1 MRDKQ
6 LAFVSASEMADLI
19 RAKKLSPVELVDGFL
34 EQIHNLN
41 PKLNAYLTVAET
53 DARAA
58 ARAAEELLLR
68 GAELPPLHGIPVAV
82 KDLDYTKGI
91 RTTGGSLVY
100 RDFVSDE
107 DAVIVERLKRAG
119 AILLG
124 KTNTPEFGS
133 YGEVWNR
140 LGDDCRNPWDL
151 ERTSGASS
159 GGSAA
164 AVAAGLAPLATGT
177 DGAGSIRT
185 PAAFCGVYGMKPMF
199 GLVPLYG
206 GFLGL
211 PAHASAGPITR
222 TVRDAALMLSVIA
235 GHDGRD
241 PNSQRQEPADF
252 LRALQSPVGRLRI
265 AWSPDIGFAKVDPE
279 VRSLTQS
286 AARVFESL
294 GCVVEEVI
302 PPIGEDFHR
311 IAEPVRNADKYAA
324 FGHLLETRPDDLMPY
339 IKSVFERGR
348 KVTGSEYSRSLRGIE
363 RLRARMADFFERY
376 DLLLTPTNPV
386 AAFPIR
392 QPPQKIDGEEVPLNA
407 STTLLTMPWN
417 LTGQPAASVPC
428 GFSGEGLPV
437 GLQIIGR
444 LGEDTTVLKASAAF
458 EQARPWANIIPPG
471 TIDRR
476 KYLQGDFPRGARSGP
491 RH

>member
-6 LAFVSASEMADLI
+6 LAFISASEMADLI
-19 RAKKLSPVELVDGFL
+19 RSKKISPVELVDAFL

-41 PKLNAYLTVAET
+41 PKLNAYLTVTKTE
-53 DARAA
+53 ARAA

-68 GAELPPLHGIPVAV
+68 GTELPPLHGIPVAV

-91 RTTGGSLVY
+91 RTTGGSLVC
-100 RDFVSDE
+100 RDFVPDE

-140 LGDDCRNPWDL
+140 LGDDCRNPWHL
-151 ERTSGASS
+151 ECTSGGSS

-164 AVAAGLAPLATGT
+164 AIAAGLAPFATGT

-185 PAAFCGVYGMKPMF
+185 PAAFCGVYGFKPTF

-211 PAHASAGPITR
+211 PLYTSAGPISR
-222 TVRDAALMLSVIA
+222 TVRDAALMLSVIG
-235 GHDGRD
+235 GHDSRD
-241 PNSQRQEPADF
+241 PNSRRQELPDF
-252 LRALQSPVGRLRI
+252 LHDREEPVKRLCI
-265 AWSPDIGFAKVDPE
+265 AWSPDLGFAKVDPE

-294 GCVVEEVI
+294 GCVVEEAT
-302 PPIGEDFHR
+302 PPIDEDFHR
-311 IAEPVRNADKYAA
+311 VAEPIRNADKYAA
-324 FGHLLETRPDDLMPY
+324 FGHLLEAHSNDLTPY
-339 IKSVFERGR
+339 IKAVLEQGR

-363 RLRARMADFFERY
+363 LLKARVAHFFERY
-376 DLLLTPTNPV
+376 DLLLTPTTPV

-392 QPPQKIDGEEVPLNA
+392 QPPQKIDGEQVPPNA

-417 LTGQPAASVPC
+417 LTGQPAASLPC
-428 GFSGEGLPV
+428 GFSRKGLPV

-444 LGEDTTVLKASAAF
+444 LGEDRNVLQASADF
-458 EQARPWANIIPPG
+458 EQARPWADVC
-471 TIDRR
+471 DR
-476 KYLQGDFPRGARSGP
+476 KV
-491 RH
+491 